1 MDRRRREAHAKYR
14 SNEPSVR
21 HRPGTEGAI
30 LSEYAVIIGVCGIV
44 ISFAILL
51 TGTQLAHTYYQN
63 RQIVI
68 APVP

>member
-1 MDRRRREAHAKYR
+1 MHGRRRDAHAKHR
-14 SNEPSVR
+14 SNEPPVR
-21 HRPGTEGAI
+21 YRPGTEGAI
-30 LSEYAVIIGVCGIV
+30 LSEYAVVLGVCGIV
-44 ISFAILL
+44 ISFAVLL

>member
-1 MDRRRREAHAKYR
+1 MHRRGREAHAKYR
-14 SNEPSVR
+14 SNELSVH

-30 LSEYAVIIGVCGIV
+30 LSEYAVVLGVCGIV

-51 TGTQLAHTYYQN
+51 TGTQLVHTYYQN